1 MALASESELGPRVT
15 TGKCRIEFSCGGK
28 AATEIM
34 QPAEDDDGR
43 NGVRSPGT
51 RTIWLMQRQPSCFVF
66 YELCGV
72 CAKFAAISFC
82 LCPVPYPAR
91 EYFKWAY
98 KPARVLPLTHFRK
111 TNMKGLRGK
120 YLGFLA
126 YYLDNCLLLWLN
138 DIF

>member
-43 NGVRSPGT
+43 NGARSPGT

-98 KPARVLPLTHFRK
+98 KPARGATSDTFSKDKYEGFKGQVLGVF
-111 TNMKGLRGK
+111 GLLSR
-120 YLGFLA
+120 
-126 YYLDNCLLLWLN
+126 
-138 DIF
+138 